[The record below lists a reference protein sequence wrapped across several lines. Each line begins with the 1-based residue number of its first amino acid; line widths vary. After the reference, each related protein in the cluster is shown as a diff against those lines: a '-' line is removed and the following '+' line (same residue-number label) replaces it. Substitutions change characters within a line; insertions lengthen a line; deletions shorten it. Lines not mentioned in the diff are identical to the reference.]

1 MKKTLQGAK
10 EQFVQSVTAFE
21 AGSFDTARASFQPSL
36 ALVPG
41 RVSTLTNLAHVGD
54 LGPVFRAAASV
65 MDGGGIFCFSAGTPE
80 GDKDFELKT
89 SLRYAHSRA
98 YLRALVAR
106 HGFEEI
112 KVLNQP
118 IREDQRQAIAG
129 QYWYLRRRY

>member
-1 MKKTLQGAK
+1 MAAELKVYRKL
-10 EQFVQSVTAFE
+10 VQSDMVAFPPTA
-21 AGSFDTARASFQPSL
+21 DQTYDLVL
-36 ALVPG
+36 AADVFIY
-41 RVSTLTNLAHVGD
+41 VGD

-65 MDGGGIFCFSAGTPE
+65 MDGGGIFCFSAETPE
-80 GDKDFELKT
+80 GDKDFELKA

-129 QYWYLRRRY
+129 QYW